1 MTGTWYPPA
10 AGTGGFLSTLA
21 NPPFAPMTTTNPRVI
36 GLWSPTPGCG
46 KSTVAELIEELEPA
60 STIMPFAETLK
71 LMLEVLIRNAGYS
84 ERQAERALYDP
95 EGKTERLYFLP
106 GMPTGRE
113 LMQTLGTEWGRFR
126 IHQDLW
132 TTVWRAQV
140 RSCAVMVIADDVR
153 FPNEAQA
160 VRDVGGELWCIQSPL
175 GKPAGDHISEGQLGD
190 EPFDVIINNNG
201 TLEQL
206 RTAVQHALNS

>member
-1 MTGTWYPPA
+1 
-10 AGTGGFLSTLA
+10 
-21 NPPFAPMTTTNPRVI
+21 MTTTNPRVI

-46 KSTVAELIEELEPA
+46 KSTVANLIEDLQPA
-60 STIMPFAETLK
+60 CEIIPFADTLK
-71 LMLEVLIRNAGYS
+71 DMLAVMLLNAGLT
-84 ERQAERALYDP
+84 ERQAEWALYDP
-95 EGKTERLYFLP
+95 EGKTERLFCLP
-106 GMPTGRE
+106 GSPTPRD
-113 LMQTLGTEWGRFR
+113 LMQTLGTEWGRYR
-126 IHQDLW
+126 VHSDLW
-132 TTVWRAQV
+132 TTIWRAKV

-175 GKPAGDHISEGQLGD
+175 GQPAGEHISEGQLGD

-201 TLEQL
+201 TMEQL